1 MTDTVTPE
9 ATTPRIPN
17 LPREEW
23 TDAARAVFSFFGEP
37 GAWENGSRTNLQMVM
52 AQHPPLGMA
61 FNIFGKHLLLD
72 STLPIRPRELV
83 VLRTSWHLKAGY
95 EWHYHVGYALTAG
108 MTMEEVA
115 GIRDGPDGAIWDG
128 KEADR
133 AVLSTVDELWEGS
146 QVSDATWAALS
157 RHFSRQQIMDLVFTI
172 GNYVMLS
179 WAIAAFKMP
188 LEPDVDRIGF
198 DLKTASG
205 KPFGA
210 RFRPGETDD
219 WATT

>member
-1 MTDTVTPE
+1 MTD
-9 ATTPRIPN
+9 ATAPRIPN
-17 LPREEW
+17 LPHEEW

-83 VLRTSWHLKAGY
+83 VLRISWHLKADY

-108 MTMEEVA
+108 LTLDEVG
-115 GIRDGPDGAIWDG
+115 GIREGPDAPVWVG
-128 KEADR
+128 KEADS
-133 AVLSTVDELWEGS
+133 AVLSVVDELWKTS
-146 QVSDATWAALS
+146 QVTDATWAALS
-157 RHFSRQQIMDLVFTI
+157 RHFSRQQLMDMVFTI

-188 LEPDVDRIGF
+188 LEEGVDRIGY

-205 KPFGA
+205 ATPGV
-210 RFRPGETDD
+210 RVRPGESDD
-219 WATT
+219 WSKV